1 MFILPNTF
9 INFLIIYLQVLFLLV
24 LAIHQID
31 NLIKKLH
38 YFPIVVSTLLINE
51 LEAASVN
58 IVVLIVVNCIPFDE
72 QLGKCY
78 VGLPLLRLRID
89 LQKVGQ
95 QVFDQ
100 GFVY

>member
-38 YFPIVVSTLLINE
+38 YFPIVVSTLLVNE

-58 IVVLIVVNCIPFDE
+58 IVVLIVVNYIPLNE
-72 QLGKCY
+72 QFGKCY
-78 VGLPLLRLRID
+78 VSLLLFRFRVN
-89 LQKVGQ
+89 LQKVG
-95 QVFDQ
+95 
-100 GFVY
+100 

>member
-38 YFPIVVSTLLINE
+38 YFPIVVSTLLVNE

-78 VGLPLLRLRID
+78 IGLLLFRFRVD
-89 LQKVGQ
+89 LQKVG
-95 QVFDQ
+95 
-100 GFVY
+100 

>member
-78 VGLPLLRLRID
+78 VGLPLLRLWID
-89 LQKVGQ
+89 LQKVG
-95 QVFDQ
+95 
-100 GFVY
+100 